1 MWKKKEKKKFQNLRS
16 GSSKH
21 LMSFCFR
28 QYTKRDTEQ
37 KREKHDQRNL
47 ERRMARDF
55 VQNCGGYDE

>member
-1 MWKKKEKKKFQNLRS
+1 
-16 GSSKH
+16 
-21 LMSFCFR
+21 MSFCFR